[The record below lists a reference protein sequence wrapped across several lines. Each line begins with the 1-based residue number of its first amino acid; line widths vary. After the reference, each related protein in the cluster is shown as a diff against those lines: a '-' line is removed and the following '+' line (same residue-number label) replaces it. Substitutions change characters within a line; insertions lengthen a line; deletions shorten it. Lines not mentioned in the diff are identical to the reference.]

1 MLCSGSVGIAS
12 HRLDAVTTDVIR
24 LTFSLAA
31 KVGGQYVLCILRFVD
46 CVNFVN

>member
-31 KVGGQYVLCILRFVD
+31 KVGQYVLCILRFVD